1 MDRYTLINLI
11 VIEICIISL
20 KFEIMFKIIY
30 NLKGDRAQNIRM
42 FLSLLNA

>member
-11 VIEICIISL
+11 MIEICIISL
-20 KFEIMFKIIY
+20 KFKIIITIIY

>member
-11 VIEICIISL
+11 MIEICIISL
-20 KFEIMFKIIY
+20 QFKINIKIIY

-42 FLSLLNA
+42 FINLLIA